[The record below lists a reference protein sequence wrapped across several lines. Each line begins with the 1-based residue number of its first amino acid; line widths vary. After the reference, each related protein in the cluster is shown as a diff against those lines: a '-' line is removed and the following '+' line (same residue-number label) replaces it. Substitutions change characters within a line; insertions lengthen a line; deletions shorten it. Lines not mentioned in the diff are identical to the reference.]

1 MSVRSLKCDPWI
13 YNNDDS
19 ALVPDKALLWGLIAA
34 CKSKYKQDEKQD
46 DTITFSFMFNI
57 VNDCDSLKMTR

>member
-1 MSVRSLKCDPWI
+1 MI
-13 YNNDDS
+13 YNDDS

-46 DTITFSFMFNI
+46 DTFSKLLSMFKSKN
-57 VNDCDSLKMTR
+57 VFYYD

>member
-1 MSVRSLKCDPWI
+1 MI
-13 YNNDDS
+13 YNDDS

-46 DTITFSFMFNI
+46 DTFW
-57 VNDCDSLKMTR
+57 L